1 MKKLLSLLLALLLS
15 VSLFGCSS
23 SEEPQE
29 ESGEKIYNIGV
40 LQLIQHVALDAA
52 TDGFI
57 RALDDKLPGQYRVH
71 VQNASGDANNC
82 NTIANQFVNENVDLI
97 MANATPAL
105 QASASA
111 TSSIPIVG
119 VSISHYGTALDISPW
134 NGTTGK
140 NITGVSDLAPLDQ
153 QAAQIL
159 EIFPDTKSVGILYC
173 SAEAN
178 SDYQATVVEESLKA
192 LGVSVKRFTFSD
204 SNDLAA
210 VTQSA
215 CDESDVI
222 YVPTDN
228 TCASFAET
236 INNVTLNANTPVV
249 AGEEGICKSCGCV
262 TISIS
267 YDTIGYQA
275 GLMAY
280 EILVNGADP
289 ATMEIQFAPEY
300 TKKYNPANCEKYGI
314 TLPEDYVP
322 ID

>member
-1 MKKLLSLLLALLLS
+1 MKKVLSLLLTLMLLIS
-15 VSLFGCSS
+15 MVGCSS
-23 SEEPQE
+23 SEKPE
-29 ESGEKIYNIGV
+29 EDDGMYHIGV
-40 LQLIQHVALDAA
+40 LQLIQHTALDAA

-57 RALDDKLPGQYRVH
+57 RALDEKLAGKYTVH

-119 VSISHYGTALDISPW
+119 VSISHYGTALDIDPW

-140 NITGVSDLAPLDQ
+140 NITGVSDLAPIDQ

-159 EIFPDTKSVGILYC
+159 EIFPDTKTVGILYC

-178 SDYQATVVEESLKA
+178 SDYQASVMEESLKA
-192 LGVSVKRFTFSD
+192 LGIASQRYTFSD

-210 VTQSA
+210 VTQRA
-215 CDESDVI
+215 CDESDVL

-236 INNVTLNANTPVV
+236 INNVALNAKTPIV
-249 AGEEGICKSCGCV
+249 AGEEGICMGCGCV

-289 ATMEIQFAPEY
+289 ATMEIQFAPEF
-300 TKKYNPANCEKYGI
+300 TKKYNPVNCEKYGL
-314 TLPEDYVP
+314 TLPEDYVA
-322 ID
+322 IN